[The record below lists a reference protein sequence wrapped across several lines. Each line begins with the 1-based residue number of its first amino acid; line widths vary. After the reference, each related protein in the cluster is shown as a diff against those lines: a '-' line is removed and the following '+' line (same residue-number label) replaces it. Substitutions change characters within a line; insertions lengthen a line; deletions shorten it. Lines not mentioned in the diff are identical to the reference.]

1 MQDSSAD
8 GVFSLDLGWVIINDF
23 KGAFQSKEA
32 VNSFLRVV
40 TSFSL
45 KKEERAC
52 MKDLPPWSYLLNY
65 PLPQPSSAVFRVT
78 FLLYH
83 NNFWNLLTF
92 MFSLKCAFKPQ
103 TGHLETSNSS
113 PLSFF
118 FLLLLRIHPALF
130 VSLPLSFSKLEKHSY
145 NYGWCYG
152 SITLNIKIK
161 GIGAQRLGACIAPAE
176 DLSWFP
182 VPSQLTN
189 TWNSSS
195 GGLMPPSGLVRH
207 IPTQTHKINLF

>member
-1 MQDSSAD
+1 MWPPPSDD
-8 GVFSLDLGWVIINDF
+8 
-23 KGAFQSKEA
+23 
-32 VNSFLRVV
+32 
-40 TSFSL
+40 SL
-45 KKEERAC
+45 KKEERAY

-83 NNFWNLLTF
+83 NEFWNLLPF

-113 PLSFF
+113 PLFF
-118 FLLLLRIHPALF
+118 FFSSKDSSCF
-130 VSLPLSFSKLEKHSY
+130 VFLPLSFSKLEKHSY

-195 GGLMPPSGLVRH
+195 RGSDAPFWSRQAH
-207 IPTQTHKINLF
+207 THTETHKINLF